1 MCCDRPRA
9 DGDTMINAEFRVEPA
24 DYTAD
29 FKDLRQI
36 RETVF
41 ILEQKVPEEE
51 EWDALDPKCRHVVA
65 RDAGNHPIG
74 TGRLTPDG
82 KIGRMAVLPEWRGRG
97 VGDALLRVLL
107 EQARAAGWTE
117 VSLHAQVQAIGFY
130 SRHGFEPYGE
140 RFMEAGI
147 EHQSMRL
154 ALSPLSAPERPAG
167 RPRGPS
173 VPAADLEGPG
183 DVSDAS
189 LALVQAARREIVI
202 FSRDLEPA
210 IFGQPAMVDAFRQFA
225 IAGRGG
231 IVRVLL
237 LEPGAVQGQGHPLLL
252 LAQRLSSVFQFR
264 APTDDVDLQYPSAY
278 LANDVDGFLFRTLGS
293 RWEGDWSPSH
303 PARCRQLL
311 EHFGRVW
318 ERSRPCTEFRALGI

>member
-1 MCCDRPRA
+1 
-9 DGDTMINAEFRVEPA
+9 MINADFRVEPA
-24 DYTAD
+24 DYTVD
-29 FKDLRQI
+29 NRDLRLV

-51 EWDALDPKCRHVVA
+51 EWDELDPKCQHVIA
-65 RDAGNHPIG
+65 RDAGNRPIG

-97 VGDALLRVLL
+97 VGDALLRALL
-107 EQARAAGWTE
+107 EQAQARGWRE
-117 VSLHAQVQAIGFY
+117 VSLHAQVHAMGFY

-147 EHQSMRL
+147 EHQAMRR
-154 ALSPLSAPERPAG
+154 ALEPMAAPERPAAK
-167 RPRGPS
+167 PRGPS
-173 VPAADLEGPG
+173 VPAKDVEGPG
-183 DVSDAS
+183 DVSEAC

-210 IFGQPAMVDAFRQFA
+210 IFGQPALVEAFRQFS

-231 IVRVLL
+231 VVRVLL

-252 LAQRLSSVFQFR
+252 LAQRMSSVFQFR
-264 APTDDVDLQYPSAY
+264 APTEDVDLQYPSAY
-278 LANDVDGFLFRTLGS
+278 LATDADGFLFRTLGS
-293 RWEGDWSPSH
+293 RWEGDWSPAH
-303 PARCRQLL
+303 PARCRQLV